1 MKFTK
6 KLGLILGL
14 TLLIPSISQ
23 ASKLVDIKE
32 IRGDKNHYMDFL
44 FNNTQMVCDKNEV
57 QEKSQENSQGKNKE
71 DERWEEI

>member
-14 TLLIPSISQ
+14 TILIPTIAH

-32 IRGDKNHYMDFL
+32 IRGDKNYYMDFL
-44 FNNTQMVCDKNEV
+44 YNNPQMVCDKKDV
-57 QEKSQENSQGKNKE
+57 IDIQGE
-71 DERWEEI
+71 